1 MINDVT
7 LTIFLIGRSA
17 DDATPK
23 LQGRR
28 EGRTNR
34 ALRRDWFKRRA
45 LIGGWEENRERDWLR
60 GALWGGGRAWLM
72 AAIGVHLG
80 ATCACAAVYKVQPA
94 APAGWRYG
102 LGVRGCAAGRLTV
115 MLLSAGRPR
124 RCGR

>member
-28 EGRTNR
+28 ERRTKC

-45 LIGGWEENRERDWLR
+45 LIGGWEEKGERDWLR

-80 ATCACAAVYKVQPA
+80 ATCACAAVYKVRRRQDGGA
-94 APAGWRYG
+94 AW
-102 LGVRGCAAGRLTV
+102 GCGAALQGGSR
-115 MLLSAGRPR
+115 
-124 RCGR
+124 